1 MTATI
6 AEAADALRHAL
17 TAIPG
22 LRVSDH
28 MVDNPSPPIAMVGI
42 DQVTYHRAFAG
53 GNPEHDFKIT
63 ILVGRDPERISQ
75 DRLNAYLSY
84 DGPGSV
90 RAALETDPTLGGVV
104 NACLCQSGGNIG
116 LVSIG
121 DANYLTVEFTVLVH
135 P

>member
-1 MTATI
+1 MTATVS
-6 AEAADALRHAL
+6 EGAAALKDAL

-22 LRVSDH
+22 LRVQDH
-28 MVDNPSPPIAMVGI
+28 LVDNPSPPIAMVGI

-53 GNPEHDFKIT
+53 GNAEHEFKIT
-63 ILVGRDPERISQ
+63 ILVGRDPERVSQ
-75 DRLNAYLSY
+75 DRLNGYLSY
-84 DGPGSV
+84 DGSYSV
-90 RAALETDPTLGGVV
+90 RAAIESDPTLGGVV
-104 NACLCQSGGNIG
+104 RTCQVVTGGNIG

>member
-6 AEAADALRHAL
+6 SEISAALRDAL

-22 LRVSDH
+22 LRVQDRL
-28 MVDNPSPPIAMVGI
+28 VDNPSPPIALVGI

-53 GNPEHDFKIT
+53 GNAEHEYTVT
-63 ILVGRDPERISQ
+63 ILVGRDPERVSQ
-75 DRLNAYLSY
+75 DRLNGYLSY
-84 DGPGSV
+84 DGTQSV
-90 RAALETDPTLGGVV
+90 RQALEADPTLGGVV
-104 NACLCQSGGNIG
+104 NACHVTSGGNIS